1 MLWKNAR
8 KAKTHVSGFKGGKT
22 WYGSGVKG
30 WERRNHATK
39 GAKNMAGD
47 KRLCLV
53 SWINVFYLTYVK
65 VFIILYIV
73 RSFSKLVLL
82 LKKKSWVDENSLDH
96 GCCPL
101 NVTQHHW
108 IISNSAPIPYHL
120 WTVDQSIPGILRQSC
135 IKQTILWATHCSH
148 TSIPLFWLW
157 FRVLEPVF
165 LVHV

>member
-47 KRLCLV
+47 KWLCLV
-53 SWINVFYLTYVK
+53 SWINVFYLTYFK

-82 LKKKSWVDENSLDH
+82 FKNKSWVDENSLDH

-108 IISNSAPIPYHL
+108 IISNSAPHSLPPLNGGSVYHWNFTTEL
-120 WTVDQSIPGILRQSC
+120 YKADNTLSR
-135 IKQTILWATHCSH
+135 
-148 TSIPLFWLW
+148 PL
-157 FRVLEPVF
+157 
-165 LVHV
+165 

>member
-1 MLWKNAR
+1 MNSLVHKLIKMLWKNAR

-47 KRLCLV
+47 KWLCLV
-53 SWINVFYLTYVK
+53 SWINVFYLTYFK

-82 LKKKSWVDENSLDH
+82 FKNKSWVDENSLDH

-108 IISNSAPIPYHL
+108 IISNSAPHSLSPLNGGSVYHWNFTTEL
-120 WTVDQSIPGILRQSC
+120 YIADNTL
-135 IKQTILWATHCSH
+135 SH
-148 TSIPLFWLW
+148 PL
-157 FRVLEPVF
+157 
-165 LVHV
+165 

>member
-30 WERRNHATK
+30 WERRNHETK

-73 RSFSKLVLL
+73 RNFSKLVLL

-108 IISNSAPIPYHL
+108 IISNSAPHSLPPLNGGSVSPWNFTTELYKADNTL
-120 WTVDQSIPGILRQSC
+120 
-135 IKQTILWATHCSH
+135 SH
-148 TSIPLFWLW
+148 PL
-157 FRVLEPVF
+157 
-165 LVHV
+165 

>member
-73 RSFSKLVLL
+73 RGFSKLVLL
-82 LKKKSWVDENSLDH
+82 FKKKNWVDENSLDH

-101 NVTQHHW
+101 KC
-108 IISNSAPIPYHL
+108 NSAPLNYFKLCPPFLITSERWVSLSLEFYNRAVYSRQYFKPP
-120 WTVDQSIPGILRQSC
+120 TV
-135 IKQTILWATHCSH
+135 ATSQ
-148 TSIPLFWLW
+148 
-157 FRVLEPVF
+157 F
-165 LVHV
+165 LSSGSDSVH